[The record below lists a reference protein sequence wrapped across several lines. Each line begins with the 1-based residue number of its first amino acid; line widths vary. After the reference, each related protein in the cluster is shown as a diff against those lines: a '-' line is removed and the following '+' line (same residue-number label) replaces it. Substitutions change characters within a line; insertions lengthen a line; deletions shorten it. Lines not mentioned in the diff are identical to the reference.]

1 MPQHIPL
8 KDPGGE
14 ARIFI
19 ARTLFSVLLV
29 LALLGVILARYHDL
43 QINDYEIYRTQSDR
57 NRVQLQPLPPKRG
70 LIYDRNGVLLA
81 DNRPSHILSIVRE
94 RVEDMDATLADLQ
107 QLLPI
112 SESDLE
118 NFQQKLQR
126 RRPYEAVPLR
136 FRLTEEERALLAVN
150 RHRMPGVTVDAQLV
164 RHYPHGALFSHAV
177 GYVGRINEREAQSL
191 DERDYRGTFHVGKV
205 GVEKFY
211 EDLLHGEVGYQN
223 VETNA
228 HGRVLRVL
236 ERFDPVPGADIT
248 LHLDFQ
254 LQQTAL
260 AALGEQRGAVV
271 AIDPLNGGVLALV
284 STPGFDT
291 NLFVNGI
298 SSADYKALRDSPDVP
313 LFNRAIQGQYPP
325 GSTVKPMMA
334 MAGLQAGLVTPEST
348 VADPGW
354 YSLPGDSRR
363 YRDWILKIR
372 GTGHAPRVDMHMAVA
387 ESCDV
392 YFYDLARRLTID
404 RMHDYL
410 SGYGLGTRTGVDT
423 TNERPGVLPSTR
435 WKRDTM
441 NQPWYPG
448 ETLSAGIGQ
457 GYMLATPMQLA
468 AATTVLATRGQ
479 SRTPRLLRS
488 VAGQTQPNEARET
501 ITAPPA
507 YWDAVHDS
515 MRAVVHSARGTARKI
530 GEDIRY
536 QMASKTGTSQ
546 VIGIA
551 QNAIYVEAEVAERHR
566 NHGLFIAFAPYE
578 SPTIAVAVIVE
589 NGGGASAASP
599 IARAVLDAW
608 LVEEAALDSEATA
621 GALADG

>member
-8 KDPGGE
+8 KDPSGDI
-14 ARIFI
+14 RIFG
-19 ARTLFSVLLV
+19 ARTVLSVLVV
-29 LALLGVILARYHDL
+29 LALLASLLARYYDL
-43 QINDYEIYRTQSDR
+43 QINDYEIYRTQSER

-81 DNRPSHILSIVRE
+81 DNRPSHILSVVRE
-94 RVEDMDATLADLQ
+94 RVEDLDATLDELQ
-107 QLLPI
+107 ALVPI
-112 SESDLE
+112 SDADLE
-118 NFQQKLQR
+118 NFQLKLQR

-164 RHYPHGALFSHAV
+164 RHYPYGELFSHAV
-177 GYVGRINEREAQSL
+177 GYVGRINEQEAQEL
-191 DERDYRGTFHVGKV
+191 DERNYRGTFHVGKV

-236 ERFDPVPGADIT
+236 ERYDPVPGGDIS
-248 LHLDFQ
+248 LHLDFG
-254 LQQTAL
+254 LQQTAFD
-260 AALGEQRGAVV
+260 ALGDQRGAVV
-271 AIDPLNGGVLALV
+271 AIDPLTGGVLAMV

-298 SSADYKALRDSPDVP
+298 SGADYGALRDSLDVP
-313 LFNRAIQGQYPP
+313 LFNRAVQGQYPP
-325 GSTVKPMMA
+325 GSTIKPMMA
-334 MAGLQAGLVTPEST
+334 MAGLKSGLVTPEST
-348 VADPGW
+348 VPDPGW

-372 GTGHAPRVDMHMAVA
+372 GTGHAARVDMHMAVA

-404 RMHDYL
+404 RMHEYL
-410 SGYGLGTRTGVDT
+410 SAYGLGSRTGVDT
-423 TNERPGVLPSTR
+423 TNERAGVLPSTR
-435 WKRDTM
+435 WKREAM

-468 AATTVLATRGQ
+468 VAASVLATRGEH
-479 SRTPRLLRS
+479 RAPRLVRLI
-488 VAGQTQPNEARET
+488 GDEPQEAPVLDTLEAT
-501 ITAPPA
+501 SEQ
-507 YWDAVHDS
+507 WDAVHES

-530 GEDIRY
+530 GEGMRY
-536 QMASKTGTSQ
+536 EMASKTGTSQ

-551 QNAIYVEAEVAERHR
+551 QGAIYVEAEVAERHR

-578 SPTIAVAVIVE
+578 APTIAVAVIVE

-608 LVEEAALDSEATA
+608 LLA
-621 GALADG
+621 GDEVADG

>member
-8 KDPGGE
+8 KDPSGDI
-14 ARIFI
+14 RIFG
-19 ARTLFSVLLV
+19 ARTVFSVVVV
-29 LALLGVILARYHDL
+29 LALLATILARYYDL
-43 QINDYEIYRTQSDR
+43 QINNYETYRTQSER

-70 LIYDRNGVLLA
+70 LIFDRNGVLLA
-81 DNRPSHILSIVRE
+81 DNRPSHILTIVRE
-94 RVEDMDATLADLQ
+94 RVDDLDATLAELQ
-107 QLLPI
+107 ALVPI

-118 NFQQKLQR
+118 NFHLKLQR

-164 RHYPHGALFSHAV
+164 RHYPHGELFSHAV
-177 GYVGRINEREAQSL
+177 GYVGRINEQEAQVL
-191 DERDYRGTFHVGKV
+191 DERNYRGSFHVGKV
-205 GVEKFY
+205 GVEEHY
-211 EDLLHGEVGYQN
+211 EELLHGEVGYQN

-236 ERFDPVPGADIT
+236 ERFDPVPGGDIT
-248 LHLDFQ
+248 LHLDFK
-254 LQQTAL
+254 LQQTAFD
-260 AALGEQRGAVV
+260 ALGDQRGAVV
-271 AIDPLNGGVLALV
+271 AIDPLTGGVLALV

-298 SSADYKALRDSPDVP
+298 SSADYSALRDSPDVP
-313 LFNRAIQGQYPP
+313 LFNRAVQGQYPP
-325 GSTVKPMMA
+325 GSTIKPMMG
-334 MAGLQAGLVTPEST
+334 MTGLASGLVTPESS
-348 VADPGW
+348 VPDPGW

-372 GTGHAPRVDMHMAVA
+372 GTGHAARVDLHMAVA

-404 RMHDYL
+404 RMHHYL
-410 SGYGLGTRTGVDT
+410 SEYGLGSRTGIDT

-435 WKRDTM
+435 WKREAM

-457 GYMLATPMQLA
+457 GYMLATPLQLA
-468 AATTVLATRGQ
+468 VATTVLATRGQ
-479 SRTPRLLRS
+479 LREPRLVRAIGGEIL
-488 VAGQTQPNEARET
+488 EAPLLGTMEA
-501 ITAPPA
+501 APA
-507 YWDAVHDS
+507 HWEAVLES
-515 MRAVVHSARGTARKI
+515 MRAVVHSDRGTARKI
-530 GEDIRY
+530 GEGMRY
-536 QMASKTGTSQ
+536 EIASKTGTSQ

-551 QNAIYVEAEVAERHR
+551 QGAIYVEADVAERHR

-578 SPTIAVAVIVE
+578 APTIAVAVIVE

-608 LVEEAALDSEATA
+608 LLPEDEVI
-621 GALADG
+621 DG

>member
-1 MPQHIPL
+1 MPQYIPL
-8 KDPGGE
+8 KDPSGDI
-14 ARIFI
+14 RICG
-19 ARTLFSVLLV
+19 ARTVFSTLVV
-29 LALLGVILARYHDL
+29 LALLATILARYYDL
-43 QINDYEIYRTQSDR
+43 QINDYETYRTQSER

-70 LIYDRNGVLLA
+70 LIFDRNGVLLA

-94 RVEDMDATLADLQ
+94 RVDDLDATLAELQALVPISGADLQ
-107 QLLPI
+107 
-112 SESDLE
+112 

-164 RHYPHGALFSHAV
+164 RHYPHGELFSHAV
-177 GYVGRINEREAQSL
+177 GYVGRINEREAQVL
-191 DERDYRGTFHVGKV
+191 DERNYRGTFHVGKV

-236 ERFDPVPGADIT
+236 ERFDPVPGGDIS
-248 LHLDFQ
+248 LHLDFK
-254 LQQTAL
+254 LQQTAFD
-260 AALGEQRGAVV
+260 ALGEQRGAVV
-271 AIDPLNGGVLALV
+271 AIDPLTGGVLALV

-298 SSADYKALRDSPDVP
+298 SGTDYSALRDSLDVP
-313 LFNRAIQGQYPP
+313 LFNRAVQGQYPP
-325 GSTVKPMMA
+325 GSTIKPMMA
-334 MAGLQAGLVTPEST
+334 MAGLESGLVTPEST
-348 VADPGW
+348 VPDPGW

-372 GTGHAPRVDMHMAVA
+372 GTGHAARVDMHMAVA

-410 SGYGLGTRTGVDT
+410 SDYGLGARTGVDT

-435 WKRDTM
+435 WKRDAL

-468 AATTVLATRGQ
+468 VATTVLATRGEQ
-479 SRTPRLLRS
+479 RAPRLIRS
-488 VAGQTQPNEARET
+488 IGGELQEAPVLGAMEA
-501 ITAPPA
+501 APA
-507 YWDAVHDS
+507 HWDAVHES
-515 MRAVVHSARGTARKI
+515 MRAVVHSARGTARKV
-530 GEDIRY
+530 GEGMRY
-536 QMASKTGTSQ
+536 EMASKTGTSQ

-551 QNAIYVEAEVAERHR
+551 QGAVYVEAEVAERHR

-578 SPTIAVAVIVE
+578 APTIAVAVIVE

-608 LVEEAALDSEATA
+608 LLPVAE
-621 GALADG
+621 LAEVVDG